1 MRSDRLPLHTLGC
14 SDRQRKAT
22 DMHLDP
28 NGLEILPP
36 AACRGLVE
44 ENEFG
49 RLAFADAASVT
60 ILPVTHTV
68 VDDHLV
74 VRTTSGSK
82 MAAASDRRP
91 AALEIDRFDAP
102 RQHRW
107 SVLVRGRLHL
117 VEDDAEIAASMQQ
130 SSTAGVRAGG
140 SYVRLS
146 IDEVT
151 GRQDALPSAPRGR
164 SSPGGPVTADLPV
177 SLLEGVTVRVHPG
190 LCEGWGLC
198 HRFGGSIY
206 PLDVEG

>member
-1 MRSDRLPLHTLGC
+1 
-14 SDRQRKAT
+14 
-22 DMHLDP
+22 MHLDP

-49 RLAFADAASVT
+49 RLAFADADSVT
-60 ILPVTHTV
+60 ILPVTYTI

-91 AALEIDRFDAP
+91 AALEIDRFDE
-102 RQHRW
+102 RRHTGW

-117 VEDDAEIAASMQQ
+117 VEDDAEIAALDAAELHSW
-130 SSTAGVRAGG
+130 VRAGG

-151 GRQDALPSAPRGR
+151 GRRMHSRAHLVVDPRQE
-164 SSPGGPVTADLPV
+164 GP
-177 SLLEGVTVRVHPG
+177 
-190 LCEGWGLC
+190 
-198 HRFGGSIY
+198 
-206 PLDVEG
+206 